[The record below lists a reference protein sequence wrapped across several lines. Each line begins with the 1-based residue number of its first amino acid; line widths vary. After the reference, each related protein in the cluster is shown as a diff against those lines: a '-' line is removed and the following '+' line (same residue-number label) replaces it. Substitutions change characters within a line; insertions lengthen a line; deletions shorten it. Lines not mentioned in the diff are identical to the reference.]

1 MKQETAQRA
10 VSTLLMRWSQ
20 VLAAG
25 GKVSLGTGGV
35 PAPTLSAA
43 LRVQVLRDLR
53 CAAPHGALREVRARG
68 RRYMSHSRLKT
79 QATPAQKAL
88 GRKVGDFALQER
100 GVESSTNCDS
110 GTG

>member
-1 MKQETAQRA
+1 VVEKQETARCA
-10 VSTLLMRWSQ
+10 VSILLGQ

-35 PAPTLSAA
+35 PASTLSAA

-53 CAAPHGALREVRARG
+53 CATPHEVLCEVRARG
-68 RRYMSHSRLKT
+68 RRYMSHSGLKT
-79 QATPAQKAL
+79 QATPAQKAR
-88 GRKVGDFALQER
+88 GRKVGDFALQDREI
-100 GVESSTNCDS
+100 ESITNCDS